1 MQDFEGKAKVE
12 LLRWVVTFF
21 LKEEIKIPRLE
32 KDSVFSAKLTFH
44 PFLKSCICLCGLPI
58 G

>member
-21 LKEEIKIPRLE
+21 LKEENAALDCE